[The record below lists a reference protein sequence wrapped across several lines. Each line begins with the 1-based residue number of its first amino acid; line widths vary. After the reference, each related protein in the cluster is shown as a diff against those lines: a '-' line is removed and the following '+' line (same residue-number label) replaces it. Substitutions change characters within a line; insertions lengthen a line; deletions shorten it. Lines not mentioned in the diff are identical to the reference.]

1 MEKNITTPLL
11 DNESSFELSNLLN
24 TSGNNSPFIDP
35 ISNSNGNHGS
45 FCNCIEC
52 RPIGSDHQDFMADM
66 PEEPEELMDDFQQ
79 MALWKQRRRCDG
91 KALQR
96 AEDVHEV
103 FPPI

>member
-35 ISNSNGNHGS
+35 IANSNGNHGS

-66 PEEPEELMDDFQQ
+66 PEEPEELMDDF
-79 MALWKQRRRCDG
+79 
-91 KALQR
+91 
-96 AEDVHEV
+96 
-103 FPPI
+103 